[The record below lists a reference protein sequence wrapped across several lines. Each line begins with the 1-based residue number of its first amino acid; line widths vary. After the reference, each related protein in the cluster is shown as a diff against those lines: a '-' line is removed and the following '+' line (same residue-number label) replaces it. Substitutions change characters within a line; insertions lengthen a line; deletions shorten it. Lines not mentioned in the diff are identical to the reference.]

1 MSYGNNVGAINE
13 QYQYIR
19 LTASGVIKGLPGI
32 LGGFIVAS
40 GSPTILIYDN
50 ATTNS
55 GTIILNTMQTTA
67 GTPYPLPVRL
77 TNGAYAVIVGTG
89 DITFFTANG

>member
-1 MSYGNNVGAINE
+1 MSNNNSPMNE
-13 QYQYIR
+13 QYQYTR
-19 LTASGVIKGLPGI
+19 LTASGVVKGAPGL

-40 GSPTILIYDN
+40 GTPTIQLYDN

-67 GTPYPLPVRL
+67 ATPYPVPVRFL
-77 TNGAYAVIVGTG
+77 NGCYAVITGTG
-89 DITFFTANG
+89 DVTFFTSNG